1 MQEKKVL
8 TKLVELL
15 TILLGRLKS
24 RNNNNCGF
32 RNKVTQDRSNPW
44 LRKKRKK

>member
-8 TKLVELL
+8 TKPVELL

-24 RNNNNCGF
+24 R
-32 RNKVTQDRSNPW
+32 KQQQLVALEIKS
-44 LRKKRKK
+44 LRIGATHG